1 LIALE
6 SERRTCLSGRAFFL
20 EPFQTIRLTMNPSL
34 VSWVRRGLLA
44 AVISLVPLC
53 AGAQFDKQAWP
64 AKTPSP
70 VLNMQDLQGR
80 TWTSATLKGRVVVLN
95 FWATWCAPCKEEMPT
110 LQDLHDSPQAPVV
123 IAVNVKEPKSRVQTF
138 LNQRHLSLPVVLDER
153 GDLARQWGV
162 RVYPTTVLIAPDGQA
177 RWRVLGDLDWDGLQ
191 AESWIKDLQR
201 PR

>member
-1 LIALE
+1 MALGPE
-6 SERRTCLSGRAFFL
+6 GVSWLGGRGFFL
-20 EPFQTIRLTMNPSL
+20 ESLQAIRWTMKAWR
-34 VSWVRRGLLA
+34 VSWVRRGLLG
-44 AVISLVPLC
+44 AVSSLVPLC
-53 AGAQFDKQAWP
+53 AWAEFDKQAWP

-70 VLNMQDLQGR
+70 VLNLQDLQGR

-138 LNQRHLSLPVVLDER
+138 LNQRNLSLPVVLDER

-177 RWRVLGDLDWDGLQ
+177 RWRVLGDLDGDGLQ
-191 AESWIKDLQR
+191 AEAWIKDLQR
-201 PR
+201 LR

>member
-1 LIALE
+1 MN
-6 SERRTCLSGRAFFL
+6 RT
-20 EPFQTIRLTMNPSL
+20 L
-34 VSWVRRGLLA
+34 VSWTRPSLLTA
-44 AVISLVPLC
+44 ALLLTSLG
-53 AGAQFDKQAWP
+53 AWAQFDKQAWP

-70 VLNMQDLQGR
+70 ALNLQDLQGR
-80 TWTSATLKGRVVVLN
+80 TWTSAGLKGRVVVLN

-138 LNQRHLSLPVVLDER
+138 LSQRNLSLPVVLDER

-191 AESWIKDLQR
+191 AEAWIKDLQR
-201 PR
+201 LR

>member
-1 LIALE
+1 MN
-6 SERRTCLSGRAFFL
+6 RTVASWTR
-20 EPFQTIRLTMNPSL
+20 PSL
-34 VSWVRRGLLA
+34 LTAALLLT
-44 AVISLVPLC
+44 SLG
-53 AGAQFDKQAWP
+53 AWAQFDKQAWP

-70 VLNMQDLQGR
+70 ALNLQDLQGR
-80 TWTSATLKGRVVVLN
+80 TWTSAGLKGRVVVLN

-138 LNQRHLSLPVVLDER
+138 LSQRNLSLPEVLDER

-191 AESWIKDLQR
+191 AEAWIKDLQR
-201 PR
+201 LR

>member
-1 LIALE
+1 LKKKGAPALAGAPFLW
-6 SERRTCLSGRAFFL
+6 TC
-20 EPFQTIRLTMNPSL
+20 ETIRMTMNRTVASWTRPSL
-34 VSWVRRGLLA
+34 LTAALLLT
-44 AVISLVPLC
+44 SLG
-53 AGAQFDKQAWP
+53 AWAQFDKQAWP

-70 VLNMQDLQGR
+70 ALNLQDLQGR
-80 TWTSATLKGRVVVLN
+80 TWTSAGLKGRVVVLN

-138 LNQRHLSLPVVLDER
+138 LSQRNLSLPVVLDER

-191 AESWIKDLQR
+191 AEAWIKDLQR
-201 PR
+201 LR